1 MNLFYT
7 KEKNPVSD
15 EDLFRALDRLEAWD
29 TEYLYIH
36 TGLTFGLPDPSIKKM
51 ELLDGILNTLM
62 QLGVKNI
69 CFPTFTF
76 SFCNGQTYDH
86 YNSKSKMGAINE
98 YARIQPG
105 AVRSVDPLMSS
116 VLIGQDLDLVQNIS
130 KDSIGK
136 GSTFDKLHAKK
147 NVKFLFLGTKVG
159 DCFTY
164 MHYIEKMLNV
174 DYRYDRRF
182 QGEIIEGE
190 KKYTDSFELFVRYKN
205 IYAGK
210 GSYTYEDLMFAN
222 SISQRETLGDSTITI
237 LDEKPA
243 YDFYVDLITKDPYFF
258 LDREKSKFDFDKTFE
273 VKDMV
278 AL

>member
-7 KEKNPVSD
+7 KEKYPVSD
-15 EDLFRALDRLEAWD
+15 EDLFRVLDRLKAWD

-36 TGLTFGLPDPSIKKM
+36 TGLTFGLPDPNVKKN
-51 ELLDGILNTLM
+51 ELLDCILNILM
-62 QLGVKNI
+62 KLGVKNI

-76 SFCNGQTYDH
+76 SFCNGQVYDH

-98 YARIQPG
+98 YARMQPD
-105 AVRSVDPLMSS
+105 AIRSVDPLMSS
-116 VLIGQDLDLVQNIS
+116 VLIGQDVDLVQNIS
-130 KDSIGK
+130 KDSIGI
-136 GSTFDKLHAKK
+136 GSTFDKLHGRK

-174 DYRYDRRF
+174 DYRYDRKF
-182 QGEIIEGE
+182 EGEIIQGE
-190 KKYTDSFELFVRYKN
+190 RKYTDIFDLFVRYKN
-205 IYAGK
+205 IYAGH
-210 GSYTYEDLMFAN
+210 GSYIYEDLMLEN
-222 SISQRETLGDSTITI
+222 SISKREIIGDSSITI

-258 LDREKSKFDFDKTFE
+258 LDMEKSKFDFDKTFQ
-273 VKDMV
+273 VNDMV